1 MDFEKKIREDRESL
15 IRDIME
21 LVSID
26 SVEGEPKE
34 GMPFGEGPAKAL
46 QCFLDLAEE
55 AGLRTENFDNYAGHA
70 DYGEGKEV
78 VGILGHVDVVPCGE
92 GWICDPFQPQIKD
105 GKIYGRGVLDNK
117 GPMLVCLH
125 AVKILKEMGIPLRK
139 KIRLIVG
146 ANEET
151 DWKCMDYYFGEKKI
165 TPPQISFTPDAE
177 FPLNHAE
184 KGVFQYQLVADLK
197 EKIEI
202 SGGNAYNSVA
212 ESASALL
219 PAGSEEM
226 VRERMPKWEEATRCK
241 ISCQTEENGVR
252 LSVRGFAAHAAS
264 PAKGI
269 NAVSGL
275 MYMIVDLGLEGELLE
290 IARWYMK
297 YIGFDLQGKGL
308 GIDLSDELSGT
319 LSFNVGKAEVLD
331 GKLILSI
338 DNRVPVTYKC
348 KEVQDL
354 LEKNLEGS
362 RFRFENPQITE
373 AIYVPKDSFLVTTLM
388 DVYREVTKDHD
399 AEPQVDGAC
408 SYARALENCVAFGAI
423 LPGQP
428 DLMHQKNEY
437 LELDKLDLWMKI
449 YLEAI
454 YRLAQ

>member
-219 PAGSEEM
+219 PAGSEET

-275 MYMIVDLGLEGELLE
+275 MYMIADLGREGELLE

-308 GIDLSDELSGT
+308 GIDLSDEISGT

-331 GKLILSI
+331 RKLILSI